1 MMKKI
6 LIAILIA
13 WLVVIAF
20 FAGRSVGVYHAITD
34 SVIYTVE
41 VYNPE
46 NPEENAWNGYD
57 QTIYIELDN
66 QTWVHGMY
74 QG

>member
-1 MMKKI
+1 MKKI
-6 LIAILIA
+6 LLVLTFTIL
-13 WLVVIAF
+13 LVIAF
-20 FAGRSVGVYHAITD
+20 LAGRSAGIYHAITD

-46 NPEENAWNGYD
+46 RPEESGFGVYD

-66 QTWVHGMY
+66 DVWVHGMY